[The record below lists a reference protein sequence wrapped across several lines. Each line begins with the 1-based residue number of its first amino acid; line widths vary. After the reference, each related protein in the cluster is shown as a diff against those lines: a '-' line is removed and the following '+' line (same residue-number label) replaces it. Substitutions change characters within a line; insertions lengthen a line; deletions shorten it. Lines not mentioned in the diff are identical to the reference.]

1 MHGVRSTKPCK
12 CTDMHSVCLHG
23 YQGTSS
29 LTLSI
34 YTAHD
39 HLDMKPLK

>member
-12 CTDMHSVCLHG
+12 YTDIHFVSLHG

-29 LTLSI
+29 LTFSI
-34 YTAHD
+34 YTAHN